1 MWKFFLKGNRM
12 LKGKSINILWE
23 QFTLREVFFLLF
35 FPFYVIL
42 RRWEC
47 ASTLPINYLILL
59 QGKMEKKKFLE
70 KNFLHKEAAGNIR
83 KSVFQFFQKFWC
95 LGIIFIIQRA
105 QNPLQTAASLNFS
118 ISSWPPKQTR
128 FIENERC

>member
-23 QFTLREVFFLLF
+23 QFTLREVFFTFLPFLCYFKEMGMCFKFTYKLF
-35 FPFYVIL
+35 DFIA
-42 RRWEC
+42 RE
-47 ASTLPINYLILL
+47 N
-59 QGKMEKKKFLE
+59 GEKLFLE
-70 KNFLHKEAAGNIR
+70 ENFLNKEAAENIR

-95 LGIIFIIQRA
+95 LGTIFIIQRA

-118 ISSWPPKQTR
+118 ISNRPPKQTR